1 MHTHTYIY
9 VVYFITYKHIY
20 ICLFVNVSYI
30 HMKWSRNISS
40 NITWRSFSGRLER
53 GGRCWSRGCCYA
65 VGTDVNHAVTLHT
78 KKVVYITGKCVHI
91 YIQVSWYSYRL
102 CISSY
107 IRFCF
112 RKLAI
117 FQDFWV
123 GEIVLDMKKSWDFPK
138 GLSTAGDGH
147 SSPSGVL
154 QLVHPRIRSRVLV
167 FHFLLK
173 VLYGLYM

>member
-20 ICLFVNVSYI
+20 ICLIVNISYI

-78 KKVVYITGKCVHI
+78 KKVVYITGKCVHMYI
-91 YIQVSWYSYRL
+91 YIYR
-102 CISSY
+102 CHD
-107 IRFCF
+107 IRIDYVYH
-112 RKLAI
+112 RI
-117 FQDFWV
+117 FVFV
-123 GEIVLDMKKSWDFPK
+123 FG
-138 GLSTAGDGH
+138 
-147 SSPSGVL
+147 SSPSFRTSGLVKLFWKWKNLGISPRVCLLQGMVIVL
-154 QLVHPRIRSRVLV
+154 HQESCSLCIRESAHV
-167 FHFLLK
+167 F
-173 VLYGLYM
+173 